1 MSLVAARR
9 ALPFQSTRQTTPRTA
24 ESLAVFRTSNYC
36 ERTVGF
42 VRLIW
47 RRSGV
52 CLGVTPI
59 DGLSAIQDAGPRV
72 AVAGLKLGGFRS
84 IAITML
90 ETVRLSLDALR
101 AHKLRS
107 FLTLLGVILAV
118 TTLVAVMSVVAGLN
132 FYVADKIANLGA
144 NVFLVTRFGIITS
157 NDAWVK
163 AQKRPLVTQEE
174 LVNLRAGM
182 RTASQIAALLG
193 TSSDIRYGNDLMQD
207 VNILGVTPNYSA
219 VRSVNVASGR
229 FLMEADETHHSP
241 VCFIGGDVQKKFFSN
256 VDAIGKTIRAGTH
269 SYEVV
274 GVAEV
279 IGSALGQSQDNFIY
293 IPLGTYSKEWGTQRD
308 SLVLFIQA
316 QNAEMMEASEDE
328 ARMLLR
334 AWRHTPWDDADSFG
348 IIGSDSIMGLWKSLT
363 GNLFM
368 VAVGLTA
375 VFLVVGGIVI
385 MNIMLA
391 SVTERTREIGLRR
404 SLGARKKHIV
414 LQFVTE
420 SAVLAA
426 TGGLIGI
433 ILAYVLVAAARAATS
448 IPMKTPM
455 SAVILSLSVSTAVGL
470 FFGIYP
476 AMRAA
481 KLDPIEAL
489 RADG

>member
-1 MSLVAARR
+1 M
-9 ALPFQSTRQTTPRTA
+9 
-24 ESLAVFRTSNYC
+24 
-36 ERTVGF
+36 
-42 VRLIW
+42 
-47 RRSGV
+47 
-52 CLGVTPI
+52 GVTPI
-59 DGLSAIQDAGPRV
+59 GRVGAIPSVVPQGLDIAGKLSRLRSALV
-72 AVAGLKLGGFRS
+72 
-84 IAITML
+84 TMG
-90 ETVRLSLDALR
+90 ETLRLALDSLR

-132 FYVADKIANLGA
+132 FYVADRIANLGA
-144 NVFLVTRFGIITS
+144 NVYVLNRRGIITS
-157 NDAWVK
+157 EDAWVK
-163 AQKRPLVTQEE
+163 AEKRPLVTREE
-174 LVNLRAGM
+174 FVNLKTGM

-193 TSSDIRYGNDLMQD
+193 SNSDVRYGNDLLEN
-207 VNILGVTPNYSA
+207 VNILGVTSNYSDI
-219 VRSVNVASGR
+219 RNVNVAAGR
-229 FLMEADETHHSP
+229 FLTESDQEHRSP
-241 VCFIGGDVQKKFFSN
+241 VCFIGADLAKKFFSN
-256 VDAIGKTIRAGTH
+256 ADPIGKTIRAGTH

-274 GVAEV
+274 GIAAV
-279 IGSALGQSQDNFIY
+279 IGSALGQSQDNFVF
-293 IPLGTYSKEWGTQRD
+293 IPLETYSKEWGTQRD

-316 QNAEMMEASEDE
+316 QNAEMMSASEDE

-334 AWRHTPWDDADSFG
+334 AWRHIPWEGPDNFG
-348 IIGSDSIMGLWKSLT
+348 IIGSDSIMGLWQSLT

-420 SAVLAA
+420 SSVLAA
-426 TGGLIGI
+426 TGGLMGI
-433 ILAYVLVAAARAATS
+433 VLAYAVVAAARALTS
-448 IPMKTPM
+448 IPMRTPI
-455 SAVILSLSVSTAVGL
+455 SSVILSLAVSTGVGL

>member
-1 MSLVAARR
+1 
-9 ALPFQSTRQTTPRTA
+9 
-24 ESLAVFRTSNYC
+24 
-36 ERTVGF
+36 
-42 VRLIW
+42 
-47 RRSGV
+47 
-52 CLGVTPI
+52 
-59 DGLSAIQDAGPRV
+59 
-72 AVAGLKLGGFRS
+72 
-84 IAITML
+84 ML

-144 NVFLVTRFGIITS
+144 NVYVLTRFGIITS

-174 LVNLRAGM
+174 LVNLRTGM

-348 IIGSDSIMGLWKSLT
+348 IVGSDSIMGLWKSLT

-404 SLGARKKHIV
+404 SLGARRKHIV

-433 ILAYVLVAAARAATS
+433 ILAYLVVAAARAATS

-455 SAVILSLSVSTAVGL
+455 NAVILSLSVSTAVGL

>member
-1 MSLVAARR
+1 M
-9 ALPFQSTRQTTPRTA
+9 
-24 ESLAVFRTSNYC
+24 
-36 ERTVGF
+36 
-42 VRLIW
+42 
-47 RRSGV
+47 
-52 CLGVTPI
+52 GVTPV
-59 DGLSAIQDAGPRV
+59 DRFV
-72 AVAGLKLGGFRS
+72 AVPRAIPPVVGSTSRLGRVRRAAVTLGETLRL
-84 IAITML
+84 AID
-90 ETVRLSLDALR
+90 SLR

-132 FYVADKIANLGA
+132 FYVADRIANLGA
-144 NVFLVTRFGIITS
+144 NVYVLNRFGIITS
-157 NDAWVK
+157 EDAWVK
-163 AQKRPLVTQEE
+163 AQKRPLVTSEE
-174 LVNLRAGM
+174 YSSLKTGMKSAG
-182 RTASQIAALLG
+182 QIAALLG
-193 TSSDIRYGNDLMQD
+193 SSSDVRSGNDLLEN
-207 VNILGVTPNYSA
+207 VNIFGVSSNYSE
-219 VRSVNVASGR
+219 VRSLNVASGR
-229 FLMEADETHHSP
+229 FLTEGDETHHSP
-241 VCFIGGDVQKKFFSN
+241 VCFIGADLVKKFFPN
-256 VDAIGKTIRAGTH
+256 VDPIGKTIRAGTH
-269 SYEVV
+269 AYEVI
-274 GVAEV
+274 GVAAV
-279 IGSALGQSQDNFIY
+279 IGSALGQSQDNFML
-293 IPLGTYSKEWGTQRD
+293 IPLETYQKEWGTQRD

-316 QNAEMMEASEDE
+316 HSAEMMDSSEDE

-334 AWRHTPWDDADSFG
+334 AWRHVPWDSPDNFG
-348 IIGSDSIMGLWKSLT
+348 IIGSDSIMGLWNSLT

-426 TGGLIGI
+426 TGGLMGI
-433 ILAYVLVAAARAATS
+433 ILAYIVVAVARALTS
-448 IPMKTPM
+448 IPMRTPM
-455 SAVILSLSVSTAVGL
+455 NAVILSLAVSTSVGL

-489 RADG
+489 RAEG